1 MRKRIILRITLML
14 FLGLNGLNAQTSA
27 NECTIKYNLFKG
39 DYQSKKYDEAF
50 PNWMYLMDNCPK
62 LSINVYKLGDK
73 LVQSMF
79 KKATDKTETAAL
91 IKRIYTQRLENYPT
105 KDPAKV
111 HSDYATFLS
120 KNNLATDAEIFKI
133 LELAYSIDPT
143 RMGVKNIYKYFQG
156 ITDTYKD
163 TNPQK
168 VFDTYDDVLES
179 VGKKLEDYAKKRK
192 KINDK
197 LELGQELDKREKQ
210 NLRAY
215 TVNSKALGQVES
227 GLDNIIIVLSTCDRL
242 VPLYERDFEN
252 NKTNAKW
259 LKRAVSRMFNKECTD
274 DPLFEKLAKA
284 YAEASPSADAYS
296 FVAGVL
302 EKNGDP
308 TGAQQMR
315 FKAFELEED
324 PLKKA
329 NFKLKF
335 AQAAKKRG
343 QKSKARQLAREAIS
357 LNPNFGKAYLFIAS
371 LYASSI
377 NQCGKSEFEKRMT
390 FVTAYNKALKASKV
404 DPSISSVARKFL
416 RNYKANFPS
425 KKVIFTEGVKE
436 GDSFTV
442 KCWINESV
450 KVSSSGK

>member
-1 MRKRIILRITLML
+1 LYEI
-14 FLGLNGLNAQTSA
+14 
-27 NECTIKYNLFKG
+27 
-39 DYQSKKYDEAF
+39 
-50 PNWMYLMDNCPK
+50 
-62 LSINVYKLGDK
+62 LSILTEAR
-73 LVQSMF
+73 F
-79 KKATDKTETAAL
+79 KKATNKTEAL
-91 IKRIYTQRLENYPT
+91 VLVKRVYKQRLEYFPS

-111 HSDYATFLS
+111 HSDYATFLV
-120 KNNLATDAEIFKI
+120 KNKLATDDEVFEI

-143 RMGVKNIYKYFQG
+143 RMGVKNIYRYFQG
-156 ITDTYKD
+156 ITDANKD

-179 VGKKLEDYAKKRK
+179 VGEKLDDYAKKLRDLNAK
-192 KINDK
+192 V
-197 LELGQELDKREKQ
+197 EAGQALDKRQKQ

-215 TVNSKALGQVES
+215 TINSKALGQVES

-242 VPLYERDFEN
+242 IPLYERDF
-252 NKTNAKW
+252 KIHKSDAKW

-274 DPLFEKLAKA
+274 DPLFEKLAIA

-302 EKNGDP
+302 AKKGDVS
-308 TGAQQMR
+308 GAQEMR
-315 FKAFELEED
+315 MKAFDLETD
-324 PLKKA
+324 PFKKA

-357 LNPNFGKAYLFIAS
+357 LNPNMGRAYLFIAS
-371 LYASSI
+371 LYASSV
-377 NQCGKSEFEKRMT
+377 NKCGTNEFEKRMT
-390 FVTAYNKALKASKV
+390 YVAAYNKALRASRV
-404 DPSISSVARKFL
+404 DPSMSSVAKKFI

-425 KKVIFTEGVKE
+425 KKVVFTEGVKE
-436 GDSFTV
+436 GDPFKV

-450 KVSSSGK
+450 KISSSGK